1 MLTPTEMARLC
12 ATMNYPRD
20 EIVAA
25 LVKEAGVTEEE
36 AARLTDE
43 ALEKTAQQFQ

>member
-1 MLTPTEMARLC
+1 MLTPTDMARAC
-12 ATMNYPRD
+12 ATMRYPRK

-25 LVKEAGVTEEE
+25 LVKQTNVTEEE

-43 ALEKTAQQFQ
+43 ALERAAAQQ